1 MNKLLE
7 LDTNKIKKIIYGQSA
22 EVADKVGT

>member
-7 LDTNKIKKIIYGQSA
+7 LDTEKIKKMIYGRSA